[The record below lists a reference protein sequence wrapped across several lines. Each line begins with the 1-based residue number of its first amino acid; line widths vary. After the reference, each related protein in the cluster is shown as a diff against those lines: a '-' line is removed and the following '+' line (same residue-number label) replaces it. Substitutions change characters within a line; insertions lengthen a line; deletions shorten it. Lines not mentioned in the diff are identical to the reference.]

1 MDHPT
6 GVDLCRGKVRIRW
19 QEGKRRPEQVLHHIP
34 YTLAGLKTA
43 AKLRRAKIQ
52 QYLAGFSDRGPVP
65 TFGMLAKIRLETTV
79 FAPESLRSNKLWLR
93 NYWLPFFDM
102 PVDDI
107 QYSDLLQP
115 FRTLL
120 LNPKEGE
127 ESEFNKRPLKPKTVV
142 NILSAGS
149 AVFRLAIKSK
159 WRTDNPALEL
169 LKEIEMP
176 DKFIDPF
183 TTEERD
189 KILNSLKTNHR
200 SPNRYLFYLIRFYC
214 GLRPSEAIA
223 LTWSDYD
230 QKNHEFIINKGT
242 VRSVD
247 RERTKTGV
255 DRTVPVHPRVKALL
269 QKTPRQLHDQH
280 IITTKEGKGFRSAD
294 KLTKSLVRAM
304 REQGI
309 RYRNPYNARHTCAT
323 MMLEDGMEPAYCAE
337 RLGHSLE
344 MFYKTYAK
352 WTNADKSAAQA
363 AIWAR
368 MK

>member
-34 YTLAGLKTA
+34 YTVAGLKTA

-52 QYLAGFSDRGPVP
+52 QYLSGFSDRGPVP
-65 TFGMLAKIRLETTV
+65 TFGELAKIRLETTV
-79 FAPESLRSNKLWLR
+79 FAPESLRNNKLSLR
-93 NYWLPFFDM
+93 KYWLPFFDM
-102 PVDDI
+102 PIDDI

-115 FRTLL
+115 FKTLL
-120 LNPKEGE
+120 LSPKEGE
-127 ESEFNKRPLKPKTVV
+127 KNEFNKRPLKPKTVV

-149 AVFRLAIKSK
+149 AVFKLAIKSK

-176 DKFIDPF
+176 DRFIDPF
-183 TTEERD
+183 TREERD
-189 KILNSLKTNHR
+189 ELLNCLKANRR
-200 SPNRYLFYLIRFYC
+200 SPNRYLFYVIRFYC

-230 QKNHEFIINKGT
+230 QKNNEFIINKGT

-247 RERTKTGV
+247 RDRTKTGV
-255 DRTVPVHPRVKALL
+255 DRRVSVHPRVKALL
-269 QKTPRQLHDQH
+269 QETPRQLHDQH
-280 IITTKEGKGFRSAD
+280 IIVSKEGKGFRSAD
-294 KLTKSLVRAM
+294 KLSKSLVRCM
-304 REQGI
+304 REQDI

-337 RLGHSLE
+337 SLGHSVQ
-344 MFYKTYAK
+344 MFLKIYAK